1 MRLATSYLAI
11 ILIIGTMLTAIVAQG
26 TGRKTVSKNAVF
38 VSDCVVTIIVFLSH
52 LKGPETIVCYDPNE
66 AYDDCGPACGD
77 RTCTN
82 QRKNDS
88 ACRRSCNPGC
98 FCRGGYVRNKSNRC
112 VPSYMCQSMG

>member
-26 TGRKTVSKNAVF
+26 TG
-38 VSDCVVTIIVFLSH
+38 
-52 LKGPETIVCYDPNE
+52 PETIVCYDPNE
-66 AYDDCGPACGD
+66 VYDDCGPACGD

>member
-26 TGRKTVSKNAVF
+26 TGSE
-38 VSDCVVTIIVFLSH
+38 S
-52 LKGPETIVCYDPNE
+52 IVCYDPNE
-66 AYDDCGPACGD
+66 VYDDCGPACGD